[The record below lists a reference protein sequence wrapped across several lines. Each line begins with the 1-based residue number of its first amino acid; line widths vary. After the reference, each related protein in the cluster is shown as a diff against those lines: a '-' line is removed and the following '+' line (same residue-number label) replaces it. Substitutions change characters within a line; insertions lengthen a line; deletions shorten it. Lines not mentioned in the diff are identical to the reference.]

1 MTSGEFKSILLPCYR
16 RMYATA
22 VAILRD
28 ADDASDAVQDTI
40 AALWQKHEGIDVP
53 DNPQAFCCRS
63 VRNTCIDR
71 LRFNAKRYF
80 DNIEGL
86 CIVDTDVTTD
96 RDVSLNTMSAYI
108 AELLSGF
115 KEKQRKILMLSI
127 FSQLSNEEISD
138 ITGETVEN
146 VRMILSRGRRKLKE
160 YINNEIR

>member
-22 VAILRD
+22 MAILRN

-40 AALWQKHEGIDVP
+40 TSLWQKHVELSVP
-53 DNPQAFCCRS
+53 DNAEAFCCRA
-63 VRNTCIDR
+63 VRNTCTDR
-71 LRFNAKRYF
+71 LRLDAKRYF

-86 CIVDTDVTTD
+86 WAVDAGQATDGD
-96 RDVSLNTMSAYI
+96 ASLNTMSAYI

-115 KEKQRKILMLSI
+115 KEKQRRILMLSI

-138 ITGETVEN
+138 ITGETNEN
-146 VRMILSRGRRKLKE
+146 VRAIISRGRKKLKE
-160 YINNEIR
+160 YLTHEL